1 VTVSISRRELL
12 KHGVRGG
19 AAVAVAGS
27 AVGALAG
34 TAGAAAP
41 PTTDLAYVRLLV
53 GAELLASDF
62 YSQAIAA
69 SNSSAAVMKYLKT
82 AYFNEQQHYQS
93 VSGILSGAL
102 VTPAVSG
109 DFTFTYPD
117 GTFATEASIVK
128 FASQIESTV
137 LGAYLGAI
145 GAIQT
150 QAWVGGLA
158 QIAANEGQHL
168 SYFQARSGQKTFGLS
183 FPPALNIADASNA
196 FAAYTA

>member
-1 VTVSISRRELL
+1 MTVSISRRDLL
-12 KHGVRGG
+12 KHAVRGG
-19 AAVAVAGS
+19 ATLAITGS
-27 AVGALAG
+27 SVGALAG
-34 TAGAAAP
+34 AASASAP
-41 PTTDLAYVRLLV
+41 PTGDLAYVRLLV

-69 SNSSAAVMKYLKT
+69 SNSSAAVMKYLKL

-93 VSGILSGAL
+93 VAGILSGSL
-102 VTPAVSG
+102 VTPAISS
-109 DFTFTYPD
+109 DFTFSYPD
-117 GTFATEASIVK
+117 GTFATEGSIVK
-128 FASQIESTV
+128 FAAQLEGTV

-168 SYFQARSGQKTFGLS
+168 SYFQGVAGSRTFGLS
-183 FPPALNIADASNA
+183 FPPALDIEDASNA